1 MATLTQ
7 EEIDVCRD
15 VFHKFNNNKKKF
27 DQEDGACIDLWGLRN
42 VLEAM
47 GQQPTEAEVFSMI
60 IAADEDSTGSI
71 NFAEFLSII
80 EHQKLRKNGSDKQND
95 MIDAFVA
102 CGGDED
108 LGGCVR
114 KETLINIIKDEF
126 GLPIDI
132 EKLINEIDTDGSG
145 EIEYEEMVELLGG
158 A

>member
-7 EEIDVCRD
+7 EEIDECRT
-15 VFHKFNNNKKKF
+15 VFQKFNNNKKKF
-27 DQEDGACIDLWGLRN
+27 DKHDGECIDLWGLRN

-47 GQQPTEAEVFSMI
+47 GQKPTEAEVFSMI
-60 IAADEDSTGSI
+60 IDAEEDASGSI

-80 EHQKLRKNGSDKQND
+80 EQQKIRKLGSDKQND
-95 MIDAFVA
+95 MIDAYVA

-114 KETLINIIKDEF
+114 KETLINIIKEEF
-126 GLPIDI
+126 SLPIDI
-132 EKLINEIDTDGSG
+132 ERLINEIDTDGSG
-145 EIEYEEMVELLGG
+145 EIEYDEMVELLGG